1 MSGNNVQK
9 EPNVN
14 MKPCKACGQ
23 EISKSTKQC
32 PHCGHDQRSWFM
44 RHKFLSFIGIIVIL
58 GILGNALGEDDA
70 TSDTAS
76 KTNKEAETKEEVIYQ
91 LNEEVPLKKTTF
103 TLTKVDEMKTIGDP
117 SFLGKE
123 AADGAILVGVQYTV
137 KNATN
142 EPISGS
148 TPTLKLLDENG
159 VTYKKDFDTT
169 TKYATEVGRDTKVVS
184 ELSPG
189 VTVKGVAGFEI
200 GEENFDQGSWF
211 VEVEGKKIQIK

>member
-1 MSGNNVQK
+1 MSELQK
-9 EPNVN
+9 ESNNN

-44 RHKFLSFIGIIVIL
+44 RHKFLSFIGIIIIL
-58 GILGNALGEDDA
+58 AALGNALGDEDSA
-70 TSDTAS
+70 TDTAS
-76 KTNKEAETKEEVIYQ
+76 KTNKEAATKEEVIYQ

-148 TPTLKLLDENG
+148 TPSLKLIDENG
-159 VTYKKDFDTT
+159 VTYKSDFDTSVQ
-169 TKYATEVGRDTKVVS
+169 YGVEIGHDTKVVS

-189 VTVKGVAGFEI
+189 ITVKGVDGFEI
-200 GEENFDQGSWF
+200 GEEYFNQGSWF